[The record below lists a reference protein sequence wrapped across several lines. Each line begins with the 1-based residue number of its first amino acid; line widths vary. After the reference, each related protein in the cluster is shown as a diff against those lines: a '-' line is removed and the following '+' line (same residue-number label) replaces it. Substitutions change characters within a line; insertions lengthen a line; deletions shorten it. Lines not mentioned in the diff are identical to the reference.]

1 MLHVYMGH
9 ELEEAM
15 SCLSPKNLSVRWLY
29 LHSHCTHKVARSA
42 AGVEE
47 SNRDQESER

>member
-15 SCLSPKNLSVRWLY
+15 SGPSPRIYACDGWAGPAI
-29 LHSHCTHKVARSA
+29 ARI
-42 AGVEE
+42 
-47 SNRDQESER
+47 N